1 VFDMAIK
8 IHHGPNGSYK
18 TSGAVWDDAVPAA
31 RAGRLIVTNVRGMSR
46 ERFENLFDDLPSTF
60 DVEFIDFESEIG
72 LERIR
77 TWFQWVPRNAFMIF
91 DEAQTLFP
99 QKWND
104 KYLERFDFPGG
115 PDAAKLA
122 DRPIN
127 FLDAWTRHRHF
138 NWDIVLTT
146 PNIKYVHSDI
156 RGTSEAAYQH
166 SNLALLGKWMKK
178 IVGKDYK
185 EAMHSAQENKA
196 PTDGSNIVTLRK
208 IDKRVFKL
216 YDSTATGLHRDTM
229 AGKNVLA
236 SPRIL
241 ALVGVVLAIF
251 GYVYWS
257 NGSAAFS
264 NPLAVKPVASS
275 PQVHQGAV
283 PQSPVARDNVAVHGD
298 SSKQINASD
307 STPLDPFDGF
317 EISVEGSLWNE
328 EKGISFMFKM
338 TKDGHQFS
346 QTSKDL
352 SLAGYSIFA
361 RGTCAAELV
370 YKNVHRTVACL
381 GERLASAGGEARLGA
396 EQRAD
401 GAGQAS
407 VHPAAQVQPIVVSD
421 SAHQAPMAVASNNST
436 K

>member
-1 VFDMAIK
+1 MAIK

-31 RAGRLIVTNVRGMSR
+31 RAGRLIITNIRGMSR
-46 ERFENLFDDLPSTF
+46 ERFEHLFDDLPSSF
-60 DVEFIDFESEIG
+60 DLMHIDHESEQG
-72 LERIR
+72 MEKIR
-77 TWFQWVPRNAFMIF
+77 TWFQWAPRDAFMIF

-99 QKWND
+99 QKWNA

-115 PDAAKLA
+115 PDAAKLK
-122 DRPIN
+122 DLPMN
-127 FLDAWTRHRHF
+127 WLDAWTRHRHF

-146 PNIKYVHSDI
+146 PNIKYVHDDI

-208 IDKRVFKL
+208 IDKRVFQL

-229 AGKNVLA
+229 AGKNILG

-241 ALVGVVLAIF
+241 ALVGMVFAIF

-264 NPLAVKPVASS
+264 NPLAVKPASTS
-275 PQVHQGAV
+275 PQVHQGSI
-283 PQSPVARDNVAVHGD
+283 PQNPSQSADMASHGV
-298 SSKQINASD
+298 SAQQAHASD
-307 STPLDPFDGF
+307 GPSLDPFDGYV
-317 EISVEGSLWNE
+317 ITVEGSLWNE
-328 EKGISFMFKM
+328 KKGISFMFKM

-352 SLAGYSIFA
+352 TLAGYSIFA

-370 YKNVHRTVACL
+370 YKGVHRTVACI
-381 GERLASAGGEARLGA
+381 GELVASAGGEKRLGA
-396 EQRAD
+396 ERRAD
-401 GAGQAS
+401 EAGQS
-407 VHPAAQVQPIVVSD
+407 SKSSGPLEPVVVSD
-421 SAHQAPMAVASNNST
+421 SAREVPLAVASYNST